1 MGVEGNAWERLPGQ
15 KRPFPR
21 KNLTYREDMGS
32 DGNPF
37 IVLDPDGDRQPNLPE
52 DLLRHETVSLPDA
65 FRIRS
70 SSGRPQ
76 LRYLPNGMSTG
87 SNLTVRICLQE
98 RLMTEVIVNNAGRAR
113 SRRNGSGETCPP

>member
-1 MGVEGNAWERLPGQ
+1 
-15 KRPFPR
+15 
-21 KNLTYREDMGS
+21 MGS
-32 DGNPF
+32 SGNPF

-52 DLLRHETVSLPDA
+52 DLLRHEAVSLPDA

-113 SRRNGSGETCPP
+113 SRRNGGGENCPP